1 MRNVRIATASFLI
14 EDTPHS
20 IEQNFERAESLILEA
35 GEQAVDI
42 LCLPETVLTN
52 NVSNGQ
58 LLPEDFPGAYTGR
71 FCDLARQQ
79 DIHLIVPFFART
91 DKGVFNRAT
100 VINNL
105 GEIVGWYDKLQPTGW
120 EAQFVT
126 PGASLPVFDLE
137 FGKIAVMI
145 CMDIYFPEIARI
157 YAMKGAELLFW
168 PTTTH
173 GPTQSGLEAQLR
185 SRAIDNSLTI
195 IESNLAGNPPYAPYA
210 ERFYPGNA
218 RIMDFNGDII
228 SQTGR
233 RAGLARADID
243 LDERRTT
250 QGCFLIS
257 NPDDTRN
264 DIESLVRMDLYAKEF
279 AALSTT
285 QQRFY
290 DSITKDNS

>member
-14 EDTPHS
+14 EDTPHT
-20 IEQNFERAESLILEA
+20 IEQNFARAESLILEA
-35 GEQAVDI
+35 SEQGVDI

-52 NVSNGQ
+52 NVPNGH
-58 LLPEDFPGAYTGR
+58 LSPEDFLGAYTGR
-71 FCDLARQQ
+71 FCELAREQ
-79 DIHLIVPFFART
+79 DMHLIVPFFART
-91 DKGVFNRAT
+91 DEGIFNRAL

-105 GEIVGWYDKLQPTGW
+105 GDIVGWYDKLQPTGW
-120 EAQFVT
+120 EAKFVT
-126 PGASLPVFDLE
+126 PGDSLSVFELE

-195 IESNLAGNPPYAPYA
+195 VEANLAGNPPYAPYA

-228 SQTGR
+228 AQTGR
-233 RAGLARADID
+233 RAGLAIADID
-243 LDERRTT
+243 LDEQRTT

-257 NPDDTRN
+257 DPDDTRR

-279 AALSTT
+279 ADLART